1 MTLKPEWTQSMLRMM
16 KYFDNV
22 TQGKTEVINNG
33 SRIEVDGN
41 LVNIQANVRNQ
52 SDINKIGQEVE
63 KILKEKF
70 NIKK

>member
-1 MTLKPEWTQSMLRMM
+1 MM

-22 TQGKTEVINNG
+22 TQRRVQTTNNN
-33 SRIEVDGN
+33 STIEVSGN

-52 SDINKIGQEVE
+52 SDIDAIGKKVE
-63 KILKEKF
+63 KILKDKF